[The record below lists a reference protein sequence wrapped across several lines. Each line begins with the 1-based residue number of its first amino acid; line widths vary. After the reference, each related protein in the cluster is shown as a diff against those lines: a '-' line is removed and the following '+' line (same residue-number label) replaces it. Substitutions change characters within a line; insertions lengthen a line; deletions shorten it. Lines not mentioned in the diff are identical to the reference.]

1 MIINGI
7 SIVGI
12 SKLTGVWFSFL
23 NILQRTNAHIFNKQI
38 TIKQGKKLKKSKK
51 LHCESRYYKQ
61 IAIAYSH
68 ST

>member
-38 TIKQGKKLKKSKK
+38 TIKQGKNRKNQKITL
-51 LHCESRYYKQ
+51 
-61 IAIAYSH
+61 
-68 ST
+68 